1 MSGKYLTQ
9 FSVAS
14 KVIPKSIGLAITCS
28 VIGSKKTLT
37 TLSTNK
43 MLSAHFRALASG
55 EKARERPKVTAF

>member
-28 VIGSKKTLT
+28 VIGSKKRLP
-37 TLSTNK
+37 LFQLIK
-43 MLSAHFRALASG
+43 CYQRISALWQV
-55 EKARERPKVTAF
+55 ARKRGKGPK